1 MVGHVWRHLQTRCFI
16 SQCGAFAGRHTA
28 MASIEMVRPRG
39 QGRGATSATTADAE
53 TLLPASEPPASART
67 RSAAPV
73 AVARNGVGLFER
85 IGDVADAML
94 PPPPRPRDPADRRRV
109 WTWATVSFLLMC
121 LMFAS
126 VAGGPGG
133 RGTRTRQIELD
144 ASSSSIGNQQ
154 RDGERAGTSAAR
166 GSGLADDSK
175 RAELESSAE
184 SDEIDDASDASA
196 ARTDDAFKPDTSRDD
211 ESIASEISGSIDS
224 ATAFVDVPIPRT
236 KGTCVTRAARVPAVV
251 DLDPTLIAPAAG
263 GGGGASGSAQ
273 WRELA
278 DALAAEATN
287 ATADLVLVGDSITEA
302 WRGTAFGAPKTA
314 YASAPEILAW
324 RLGQHAPLPLA
335 IAGDTTANVLWRLR
349 NGGFPERP
357 PAYVVLLIGTND
369 LSRSVMQARQA
380 NETNAAKTD
389 LRSTTNCASDADVEA
404 LFASGVP
411 TATAGIVTVVEELVA
426 LAPSSKIVVLGITPR
441 GERIFN
447 KISYLQPSVWTAAID
462 AVNARVERTLE
473 NGKRGVSGSRF
484 GGSQRYRNVVFQPCA
499 EPFLVRDAAGGGKR
513 VDERLMRD
521 GLHPAGAGGFDALGE
536 CVVAGVEK
544 ARRTIDPQS

>member
-1 MVGHVWRHLQTRCFI
+1 
-16 SQCGAFAGRHTA
+16 
-28 MASIEMVRPRG
+28 MASIDMVHPRG
-39 QGRGATSATTADAE
+39 QGRRATNATTEDVEA
-53 TLLPASEPPASART
+53 LLPASDPPAGART
-67 RSAAPV
+67 RSDAPV
-73 AVARNGVGLFER
+73 AVAQSGVGLFER
-85 IGDVADAML
+85 VGDVADAML
-94 PPPPRPRDPADRRRV
+94 PTPPRPRDLADRRRV

-121 LMFAS
+121 LMFGS
-126 VAGGPGG
+126 VAGGPGVA
-133 RGTRTRQIELD
+133 GTRTREIALD
-144 ASSSSIGNQQ
+144 GPSSSGNEQ
-154 RDGERAGTSAAR
+154 RGAAR
-166 GSGLADDSK
+166 APSIPKGSGLADDSK
-175 RAELESSAE
+175 RADLESSAE
-184 SDEIDDASDASA
+184 SDDASDASA
-196 ARTDDAFKPDTSRDD
+196 ARADAFDRETSRDGDDVSTDDAVDD
-211 ESIASEISGSIDS
+211 GSAKGALD
-224 ATAFVDVPIPRT
+224 APIPRT
-236 KGTCVTRAARVPAVV
+236 SGTCVTRAARVPAVV
-251 DLDPTLIAPAAG
+251 DLDPTLIAPAAGG

-369 LSRSVMQARQA
+369 LSRSVVQARQA